1 MKRCSIFAVAL
12 LLPLAALA
20 DVDPE
25 VVDAVLCVTK
35 GIPREVIV
43 QNYDDCDSGITFQM
57 KVCFA
62 YRWMA
67 EDVRMNREYKQAIAV
82 AKKVGADDSLR
93 AAQRSWIAFRDR
105 ECAFQGNIEAG
116 GGSAEG
122 VVVLGCKQS
131 VTRLRADSL
140 AELVKIYSNG
150 ARE

>member
-1 MKRCSIFAVAL
+1 MNRCAILAAAI
-12 LLPLAALA
+12 LLPLAARA
-20 DVDPE
+20 GVDPE
-25 VVDAVLCVTK
+25 IVYAVLRVTK

-43 QNYDDCDSGITFQM
+43 ENYDDCDSGITYPM

-67 EDVRMNREYKQAIAV
+67 EDVRMNREYKKALAV

-93 AAQRSWIAFRDR
+93 AAQRSWVVFRDT
-105 ECAFQGNIEAG
+105 ECVFQGHIEAG

-122 VVVLGCKQS
+122 VVVLACKQT

-140 AELVKIYSNG
+140 AQLVQMYSSG
-150 ARE
+150 ARQ